1 MSWWPFSSSGASTA
15 APPSQ
20 PAPQLKPSESLSGS
34 IPHSIPPPQNEP
46 TPSSQPSAAPHD
58 PDFYAAHPHLAPPSF
73 STTTSTSNSIS
84 APTTSNDDNDELDP
98 LLPRTMSC
106 RAAFDSAFYCSSL
119 GGHFNDI
126 YRYGQLR
133 SCSEHWNDFWFCMRV
148 KNSYNP
154 RDVKERMVQERYR
167 EKEEKLKSGPNSE
180 DVWRVRGEGERVVG
194 AFGMGKEGERR

>member
-1 MSWWPFSSSGASTA
+1 LQ
-15 APPSQ
+15 PPQ
-20 PAPQLKPSESLSGS
+20 TLSGS
-34 IPHSIPPPQNEP
+34 LPQSIPPPHTSTP
-46 TPSSQPSAAPHD
+46 TSQPDAAPHD

-73 STTTSTSNSIS
+73 STSSTQPTPTTTSS
-84 APTTSNDDNDELDP
+84 DEDALDP
-98 LLPRTMSC
+98 TLPYTMSC

-154 RDVKERMVQERYR
+154 RDVKERMVQQRYR

-180 DVWRVRGEGERVVG
+180 DVWRKRGAAERVEG
-194 AFGMGKEGERR
+194 AFGGFGVGGEDK